1 MLLFAYK
8 NASHH
13 HDMRHFTPSKSYFL
27 YHETIGNVTKCD
39 EMVHFG
45 RFCTMFRAFC

>member
-13 HDMRHFTPSKSYFL
+13 HDMRHFPSKSYFL
-27 YHETIGNVTKCD
+27 YHETIVNVTKCD
-39 EMVHFG
+39 EIVLFG